1 MQIELSELDEGIME
15 IRPRENLTA
24 ANAAEFKILVQESLQ
39 KPDSLRSYLFN
50 FTDLDFLDSSGI
62 SSIVYLHRQIN
73 KLNKSLAI
81 VYESDQIEEVFVLTK
96 LNKLLNLFQDYEEAL
111 EELSDW
117 TSLQIFFFAQLK
129 SNAWS
134 NSSGGLTLYIDKI
147 YLKS

>member
-24 ANAAEFKILVQESLQ
+24 ANATEFKILVQESLQ
-39 KPDSLRSYLFN
+39 KPNSLRRYLFN

-111 EELSDW
+111 EELSNW

-134 NSSGGLTLYIDKI
+134 NSSGGLT
-147 YLKS
+147 

>member
-24 ANAAEFKILVQESLQ
+24 ANATEFKILVQESLQ
-39 KPDSLRSYLFN
+39 KPNSLRRYLFN

-111 EELSDW
+111 EELS
-117 TSLQIFFFAQLK
+117 
-129 SNAWS
+129 N
-134 NSSGGLTLYIDKI
+134 
-147 YLKS
+147 